1 MSEPKKR
8 TRKKNTS
15 VPSLSSTGLQ
25 APIEEPSLGEIREK
39 VFSSL
44 NNLELEKALDIWLK
58 KNYQDNKIV
67 LRDLNILKSIIT
79 EYLDAYILFGYSTQG
94 DRTIIQHFKN
104 AKDRDAMMEFLKTI
118 FLKQQHENFLD
129 IDEEDN

>member
-1 MSEPKKR
+1 M
-8 TRKKNTS
+8 
-15 VPSLSSTGLQ
+15 
-25 APIEEPSLGEIREK
+25 EEPSLGEIREK
-39 VFSSL
+39 VFSSI
-44 NNLELEKALDIWLK
+44 NNLELEKALDAWLK
-58 KNYQDNKIV
+58 KNYHDNKIV
-67 LRDLNILKSIIT
+67 MRDLNILKSIIT

>member
-1 MSEPKKR
+1 MQGPKKR
-8 TRKKNTS
+8 TKKKNNL
-15 VPSLSSTGLQ
+15 VPSLSSVDLQ
-25 APIEEPSLGEIREK
+25 VSEPTVDEIREK
-39 VFSSL
+39 VFTSM
-44 NNLELEKALDIWLK
+44 NNLELEKALDVWLHK
-58 KNYQDNKIV
+58 HHHDNKV
-67 LRDLNILKSIIT
+67 AMRDLNILKSIIT

>member
-15 VPSLSSTGLQ
+15 VPSLSSTELQ
-25 APIEEPSLGEIREK
+25 SSVEEPSLGEIREK

-44 NNLELEKALDIWLK
+44 NNLELEKALDVWLK
-58 KNYQDNKIV
+58 KNYQDNKV
-67 LRDLNILKSIIT
+67 VMRDLTILKSIIT